1 MEGLI
6 NALKYLAEHEPID
19 NFEEIR
25 TRNSPIELPSGLS
38 NFEQNIFLKEN
49 LSPKLQNDDSLKTH
63 YWIIREWGGIKS
75 FKQSAENSQ
84 LIRQFLS
91 ELNSGKL
98 SSGLLKISSLSKLA
112 SFINCERFAIYDSRA
127 IFSLNWLL
135 FKFTNADLFFQPQ
148 GRNRELEIRNMNV
161 LFHFSDIKPNYRK
174 PDVSFH
180 QYCGLLQDLAKQVYG
195 KQAKPYHIEMLLFK
209 IATTWICA
217 DMDQLIK
224 FDCLRNQDFQT
235 A

>member
-6 NALKYLAEHEPID
+6 NALKYLAEHKPID

-25 TRNSPIELPSGLS
+25 IRNSPIELPSGLS

-112 SFINCERFAIYDSRA
+112 SFIDCERFYDSRA

>member
-6 NALKYLAEHEPID
+6 NALKYLAEHKPID

-25 TRNSPIELPSGLS
+25 IRNRNSPIELPSGLS

-112 SFINCERFAIYDSRA
+112 SFIDCERFYDSRA

>member
-6 NALKYLAEHEPID
+6 NALKYLAEHKPID

-25 TRNSPIELPSGLS
+25 IRNSPIELPSGLS

-112 SFINCERFAIYDSRA
+112 SFIDCERFAIYDSRA

-161 LFHFSDIKPNYRK
+161 LFHFSDIKPIIGNQTFRFINIVDCYKIWRNK
-174 PDVSFH
+174 FMVN
-180 QYCGLLQDLAKQVYG
+180 KQNR
-195 KQAKPYHIEMLLFK
+195 I
-209 IATTWICA
+209 T
-217 DMDQLIK
+217 
-224 FDCLRNQDFQT
+224 
-235 A
+235 